1 MILLKKHIIL
11 QLCLIKS
18 SFFNTYQFFLKNPSI
33 FIFEKLLNEIFFF
46 EFIDLTWNVLSS
58 NIIEFKQ
65 QFITFL
71 ENNISCI
78 IENHFQK
85 FITFSKKN
93 LKNESEIL
101 IKLLEKKPKYCLLF
115 IEKQSQKCNK
125 CLSIQILEIQFY
137 YNHFP
142 NQVF

>member
-85 FITFSKKN
+85 LITFSKKN